1 MFSTLQPYIE
11 YRGINNPLICV
22 SALKHSPS
30 KRKSI
35 TRPLRPLDG
44 DFDSTGESIRSI
56 EYLGNFL
63 FFFRI
68 FVNDRF
74 RMLRV
79 VLCAWFYD
87 LRTSSMTDISF
98 YIYFFLCIFKF
109 IQKEK
114 NKFKKILLSIRF
126 KYKLNKIYINILSLI
141 LFERLKS
148 NLQSKIGTI

>member
-1 MFSTLQPYIE
+1 
-11 YRGINNPLICV
+11 
-22 SALKHSPS
+22 
-30 KRKSI
+30 
-35 TRPLRPLDG
+35 
-44 DFDSTGESIRSI
+44 
-56 EYLGNFL
+56 
-63 FFFRI
+63 
-68 FVNDRF
+68 
-74 RMLRV
+74 MLRV

-87 LRTSSMTDISF
+87 LRTSSMIDISF

-114 NKFKKILLSIRF
+114 DKLKKILLSIKSF

>member
-1 MFSTLQPYIE
+1 
-11 YRGINNPLICV
+11 
-22 SALKHSPS
+22 
-30 KRKSI
+30 
-35 TRPLRPLDG
+35 
-44 DFDSTGESIRSI
+44 
-56 EYLGNFL
+56 
-63 FFFRI
+63 
-68 FVNDRF
+68 
-74 RMLRV
+74 MLRV

-114 NKFKKILLSIRF
+114 KLKKILLNIRF

-148 NLQSKIGTI
+148 NLQSKIGTIK

>member
-1 MFSTLQPYIE
+1 
-11 YRGINNPLICV
+11 
-22 SALKHSPS
+22 
-30 KRKSI
+30 
-35 TRPLRPLDG
+35 
-44 DFDSTGESIRSI
+44 
-56 EYLGNFL
+56 
-63 FFFRI
+63 
-68 FVNDRF
+68 
-74 RMLRV
+74 MLRV

-109 IQKEK
+109 IRKEK
-114 NKFKKILLSIRF
+114 KLKKILLNIRF